1 MGEYDKLLGRRE
13 ALEDLNSSA
22 SGRPER
28 AGQLICEFDGN
39 ATLDDRG
46 SQRRGLAP
54 GIARGLGW
62 RRERFAIGLRD
73 ILSRD
78 SASWTAA
85 TASHLHLAIEI
96 GRNDT
101 RAH

>member
-28 AGQLICEFDGN
+28 AGQFICEFDGN

-46 SQRRGLAP
+46 AQRRGLAP
-54 GIARGLGW
+54 GSPEGSAGAGSGSPSVCATSYLGIRQPDHGNAALAAEGNTYMARIRGA
-62 RRERFAIGLRD
+62 R
-73 ILSRD
+73 
-78 SASWTAA
+78 
-85 TASHLHLAIEI
+85 
-96 GRNDT
+96 
-101 RAH
+101 